1 MTFKRVVVPYEGGTL
16 SEDALRLACDL
27 AKEWARITAVYVI
40 RMPASMPLGAEGA
53 DEGVGRET
61 LKRAWE
67 IGWELGANVET
78 YLAKAPEVAEGI
90 DETAAT
96 LDADAIVMSLR
107 HKHAPGETLILSH
120 TASRIL
126 RHAPCR
132 VLITYSHNESP

>member
-1 MTFKRVVVPYEGGTL
+1 MALKRMIVPYEGGPL

-27 AKEWARITAVYVI
+27 AKEWARITAVYVV

-53 DEGVGRET
+53 DEDVGRQM
-61 LKRAWE
+61 LKRAE
-67 IGWELGANVET
+67 AIGRELGTDVET

-132 VLITYSHNESP
+132 VLITYSHNEG